1 MFHSHSV
8 TEPVSTLVT
17 TEVSYVFFHVCGGEK
32 TCCVSSSSP
41 LELYSFY
48 FKQRLRVFLEVMGG
62 PGTRREQSPGVD
74 WPSSHAR
81 PRNRCSLVVSAS
93 RESHTDESTSRL
105 RAVPKVT
112 KLLSAMAGSQ
122 RGHQTVQ
129 AIKSEEARGWGKKKT
144 EHTVQGREETEERRA
159 ATRWRRRRKAVKR
172 KEWHTTWLHR
182 QIYVLDS

>member
-8 TEPVSTLVT
+8 TEAVSTLVT
-17 TEVSYVFFHVCGGEK
+17 TEVSYDFFFFMYVKKKQKNLLRQNNVRTSRQQFQPPRTIFILFLTENETILGGNGR
-32 TCCVSSSSP
+32 S
-41 LELYSFY
+41 
-48 FKQRLRVFLEVMGG
+48 RD
-62 PGTRREQSPGVD
+62 RREQSPGVH

-122 RGHQTVQ
+122 RRHQTVQ
-129 AIKSEEARGWGKKKT
+129 TIKSEEARGWTKKNKKNWAHST
-144 EHTVQGREETEERRA
+144 RQRGDRE
-159 ATRWRRRRKAVKR
+159 KK
-172 KEWHTTWLHR
+172 
-182 QIYVLDS
+182 SSN